1 MNTIAL
7 KKTTWI
13 DMEKPSQSDVDYLRQ
28 NFKFHDVVLNELL
41 PDTIRTKVDSYD
53 DYFYIVL
60 HFPAFDKT
68 TRTTHSQELDIL
80 MTKNTIIT
88 SHKETIIPIKSIF
101 DKCNLQPE
109 EKNKYFSDGP
119 AKLLYYILDEL
130 LNSCFEKLD
139 QISSNIDKTEKSIF
153 QGKEREMI
161 REISIIKRDI
171 LDFRRIIN
179 PQKQILESLH
189 LTINK
194 FFNSDE
200 YSPFFNDLIG
210 HHLRIWD
217 TLDNYKELVESF
229 EATNA
234 TLFSSKLNEIMKI
247 FTIFTA
253 MLLPIS
259 IVTSIFGMNVVVPF
273 QNHQYGFFFVLGIST
288 IVLVFIYLYFKKRKI
303 L

>member
-1 MNTIAL
+1 
-7 KKTTWI
+7 
-13 DMEKPSQSDVDYLRQ
+13 
-28 NFKFHDVVLNELL
+28 
-41 PDTIRTKVDSYD
+41 
-53 DYFYIVL
+53 
-60 HFPAFDKT
+60 
-68 TRTTHSQELDIL
+68 
-80 MTKNTIIT
+80 
-88 SHKETIIPIKSIF
+88 
-101 DKCNLQPE
+101 
-109 EKNKYFSDGP
+109 
-119 AKLLYYILDEL
+119 
-130 LNSCFEKLD
+130 
-139 QISSNIDKTEKSIF
+139 
-153 QGKEREMI
+153 MI

-194 FFNSDE
+194 FFNNDE

-229 EATNA
+229 EATNT

-259 IVTSIFGMNVVVPF
+259 IVTGIFGMNVIVPF
-273 QNHQYGFFFVLGIST
+273 QDHPYGFFFVLGISAT
-288 IVLVFIYLYFKKRKI
+288 IIISIYSYFKKRRI
-303 L
+303 F